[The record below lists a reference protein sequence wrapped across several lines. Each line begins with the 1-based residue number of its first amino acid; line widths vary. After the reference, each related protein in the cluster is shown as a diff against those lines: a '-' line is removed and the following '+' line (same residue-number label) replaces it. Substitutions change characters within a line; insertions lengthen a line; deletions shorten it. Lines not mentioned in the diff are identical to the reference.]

1 MKTFFIYGWIVAG
14 ALAAFIFIPAH
25 ALAATNINSTTS
37 QHFAWNDEIGW
48 IDFYSTGNVNV
59 SSSQLSGYA
68 SSSVGSVSL
77 DCATSPSGNI
87 CVTSNYKVA
96 NNGGGSLSGWAWNDE
111 IGWIS
116 FYWGNTSANPAVSS
130 TSMCNTY
137 SAPYSSWCGVT
148 INSSGVFQGFAWNDV
163 VGWISF
169 NCNNTLSCGTSNYE
183 VATSWAAT
191 SATGTLDSQTFDTG
205 VASGAQLNSI
215 TWKGGA
221 IPTGASV
228 GFQIAVSNSS
238 SGPWNFIGPGGTS
251 GSTYVASVSGAP
263 IPLGNYVSL
272 AGRYF
277 RYRVILSTNP
287 AQTQSP
293 SVTSVIVNWSP

>member
-228 GFQIAVSNSS
+228 ELYRSGWDVGEHLCRKRLRCANPAWQLCVARRQILPL
-238 SGPWNFIGPGGTS
+238 SGHPVDESRADPK
-251 GSTYVASVSGAP
+251 P
-263 IPLGNYVSL
+263 E
-272 AGRYF
+272 RHE
-277 RYRVILSTNP
+277 RYRQLE
-287 AQTQSP
+287 
-293 SVTSVIVNWSP
+293 SVGRVL